1 MEKDQKKKKN
11 RSLFLNLIPGFFVLG
26 AMVVMVFFKDQ
37 LFMKARYDLHTASAA
52 SFSKDGKTVL
62 IDDSRSSIKI
72 LDEKMRLIKEY
83 KGESEN
89 SFYYADWALYADG
102 ILYVADTKYDEN
114 NNNIETKRLLTITDK
129 KVNVYFEKRNDLT
142 DVDSSNE
149 IFDIQVKNGNIYFLI
164 SVDYGLES
172 YVINK
177 NVPWPKLLNRYY
189 VGDKINDAGI
199 DLDSGAVAIAVKR
212 GYLRVY
218 DPESGKWNNLEVYND
233 HIMPNR
239 VAIKGEYLY
248 FSELYENKIYSMNLK
263 NSYGVKTLVAAD
275 EKPVF
280 IETDES
286 GKKLI
291 AVGAS
296 GFYILEGGKENYI
309 SSIKYAGFFKTLLL
323 WLVAVTGILCIFF
336 YLRIIFKS
344 TKKALNSENSIRI
357 IIVVSAVI
365 AVAFFVAYSLMSEHF
380 DKEQA
385 TLIDSIKLY
394 ADILGGRTDAA
405 LISENFDEHFYGSS
419 AYKALREPLDE
430 MTKKA
435 RVEGKNYEYAIY
447 TVSKGKINYVLNSS
461 DDVMCGEPLGNRE
474 KDYFLRCYA
483 TGSIYALSTKTTLG
497 TFLNIIEPIYENG
510 KVAALLEVSLDM
522 SLINKERQRAV
533 FNTVFNVFCT
543 TAVVMMLILEGVFL
557 LSFMEKRQKL
567 SGEERSDITN
577 ITPLRTL
584 IFFTNAADSIQD
596 AFVALLCEKVYMGG
610 LPIPNSVAIALP
622 LSAQLLCLAL
632 FSSFMGTVGE
642 KHGPARVMG
651 FGLLVQG
658 AGCLTCL
665 LTGNYAGILLGK
677 MMIGAG
683 MGTVYVNCYAIAAKG
698 KSEESSAAA
707 FTEIS
712 AGSLSGVT
720 IGAGLSSVFLSLG
733 GWRLVYGVGAILL
746 LIAFAVAFSVR
757 EKKVEVVETKTLE
770 TTKQEKKSGIREFMG
785 SAPVTFYFFL
795 ILLPFMMSLAYRE
808 YYLPLRAGE
817 YNVSE
822 VNISRF
828 YLICGLIFLYLG
840 PALTRFIIK
849 HIGLFGGIC
858 LAVFLMAEALLLNV
872 IMPTV
877 IMAFFG
883 MVLLSLATSFCY
895 GCMYTFFGALPA
907 SSKFGEAR
915 AMEVYTVFESVGST
929 AGPVAYGFLL
939 SLGSG
944 LGLSIF
950 GIGMLAFMGGY
961 TLILKKSKN
970 RQSIEGM
977 KG

>member
-1 MEKDQKKKKN
+1 GKE
-11 RSLFLNLIPGFFVLG
+11 SFV
-26 AMVVMVFFKDQ
+26 
-37 LFMKARYDLHTASAA
+37 
-52 SFSKDGKTVL
+52 
-62 IDDSRSSIKI
+62 SSI
-72 LDEKMRLIKEY
+72 
-83 KGESEN
+83 
-89 SFYYADWALYADG
+89 
-102 ILYVADTKYDEN
+102 
-114 NNNIETKRLLTITDK
+114 
-129 KVNVYFEKRNDLT
+129 
-142 DVDSSNE
+142 
-149 IFDIQVKNGNIYFLI
+149 
-164 SVDYGLES
+164 
-172 YVINK
+172 
-177 NVPWPKLLNRYY
+177 RY
-189 VGDKINDAGI
+189 
-199 DLDSGAVAIAVKR
+199 
-212 GYLRVY
+212 
-218 DPESGKWNNLEVYND
+218 
-233 HIMPNR
+233 
-239 VAIKGEYLY
+239 
-248 FSELYENKIYSMNLK
+248 
-263 NSYGVKTLVAAD
+263 
-275 EKPVF
+275 
-280 IETDES
+280 
-286 GKKLI
+286 
-291 AVGAS
+291 S
-296 GFYILEGGKENYI
+296 GFY
-309 SSIKYAGFFKTLLL
+309 KTLLL
-323 WLVAVTGILCIFF
+323 WAVAAAGILSVLF
-336 YLRIIFKS
+336 YIRIIFKS
-344 TKKALNSENSIRI
+344 AKNALKSENAIRI
-357 IIVVSAVI
+357 IIVVAAVI
-365 AVAFFVAYSLMSEHF
+365 AVAFFVAYSLMSENF
-380 DKEQA
+380 GKEEE
-385 TLIDSIKLY
+385 TLIDSLKLY
-394 ADILGGRTDAA
+394 ADILGGRTDAS
-405 LISENFDEHFYGSS
+405 LISEDLDAHFYGSS
-419 AYKALREPLDE
+419 AYKDLREPLDE

-435 RVEGKNYEYAIY
+435 GLEGKNYEYALY
-447 TVSKGKINYVLNSS
+447 TVSKGKINYVLNSR
-461 DDVMCGEPLGNRE
+461 DDVMCSESLGNRE

-497 TFLNIIEPIYENG
+497 TFLNIIEPIYDNG

-567 SGEERSDITN
+567 KVEERSDITN

-632 FSSFMGTVGE
+632 FSSFMGTAGE
-642 KHGPARVMG
+642 KHGPAKVMG
-651 FGLLVQG
+651 MGLLVQA
-658 AGCLTCL
+658 AGCLTCII
-665 LTGNYAGILLGK
+665 TGNYAGILIGK

-698 KSEESSAAA
+698 KTEESSAAA

-746 LIAFAVAFSVR
+746 FIAFMVAFSVR
-757 EKKVEVVETKTLE
+757 EKKVEAFATEVSV
-770 TTKQEKKSGIREFMG
+770 TTKQAKKSGIREFMG
-785 SAPVTFYFFL
+785 SAPVTFYFIL

-808 YYLPLRAGE
+808 YYLPLKAGE
-817 YNVSE
+817 YSVSE

-828 YLICGLIFLYLG
+828 YLICGLVFLYLG

-858 LAVFLMAEALLLNV
+858 LAVFFMAEALLLNV

-877 IMAFFG
+877 VMAFFG

-915 AMEVYTVFESVGST
+915 SMEVYTVFESMGST
-929 AGPVAYGFLL
+929 VGPVAYGFLL

-961 TLILKKSKN
+961 ALILNKSKS
-970 RQSIEGM
+970 RQSLDGM